1 LNPFGVLPQKKSA
14 LAGCQC
20 GRHTNLQAL
29 PYWVMENRGALD
41 RAFVQSPVSLPDSCE
56 GSVAITSEIPTRVTV
71 SLKMRTAGLV
81 VLSDLFHPGW
91 KAYLNG
97 KRAPILRTDHA
108 LRGVV
113 VPAGM
118 GTLEFQ
124 YQPASFRIG
133 LVLAGCGALLL
144 PGWIWFLNLER
155 ARSGAKNQSP

>member
-1 LNPFGVLPQKKSA
+1 
-14 LAGCQC
+14 
-20 GRHTNLQAL
+20 
-29 PYWVMENRGALD
+29 MENRGALD
-41 RAFVQSPVSLPDSCE
+41 HAFVQSPVSLPDSCE